1 MATND
6 PRIGAILSDRQ
17 AIGGSS
23 LGKFDQN
30 KYKVS
35 NLMYPSDLMS
45 DDNRYSGSYV
55 VFYLNVNQDSK
66 LLKDPNNVTVDDES
80 VAQRRRGKMLS
91 TESSGV
97 GTAATVGALGA
108 GAGGLGGSIGLGN
121 KGKKAAAIGG
131 IAGIVAVAAIGTQT
145 STFSRTQKRLEAAIA
160 LHVPNQL
167 NIRYGANWEAEDTD
181 MFSMVQEGGE
191 AMVNAFKSASSGV
204 ASANSLKDGAIA
216 FGNAA
221 AGFGGKIGTIAASL
235 AFNNKSGVN
244 VPQAVQGLTGLAP
257 NPRKEQFFKGIDFRT
272 FTFQYQFYPKSAEE
286 ARNVQNII
294 YLFKLHMLPEFKDS
308 GNFLY
313 IYPSEFDIA
322 YYHNHE
328 ENLNVHRH
336 TSCVLTEMN
345 VQYTPNGQFTTFEDG
360 TPTQINVDLT
370 FKELALVTKENV
382 QEGL

>member
-6 PRIGAILSDRQ
+6 PKIGTILSDRQ
-17 AIGGSS
+17 ALGGSS

-55 VFYLNVNQDSK
+55 IFYLNVNQDSK
-66 LLKDPNNVTVDDES
+66 LLKDPNNVTVPDDS
-80 VAQRRRGKMLS
+80 VAVRRRGKMLS
-91 TESSGV
+91 TESSQL
-97 GTAATVGALGA
+97 GTTLTVGALGA
-108 GAGGLGGSIGLGN
+108 GAGALGGSIAFGN
-121 KGKKAAAIGG
+121 KGKKGAAVGG
-131 IAGIVAVAAIGTQT
+131 IAAAAAVTAIGTQT

-167 NIRYGANWEAEDTD
+167 QIRYGANWESEETNL
-181 MFSMVQEGGE
+181 FSMVQEGGA
-191 AMVNAFKSASSGV
+191 AMANVFKPGV
-204 ASANSLKDGAIA
+204 ASNIGDT
-216 FGNAA
+216 
-221 AGFGGKIGTIAASL
+221 AGGIAASL
-235 AFNNKSGVN
+235 AFNNKTGIN

-257 NPRKEQFFKGIDFRT
+257 NPRKEQLFKGIDFRT

-286 ARNVQNII
+286 SRNVQNII
-294 YLFKLHMLPEFKDS
+294 YMFKLHMLPEFKDS

-336 TSCVLTEMN
+336 TSCVLTEMS
-345 VQYTPNGQFTTFEDG
+345 VQYTPNGQYTTFEDG
-360 TPTQINVDLT
+360 SPTQINVDLT
-370 FKELALVTKENV
+370 FKELALVTKETV

>member
-66 LLKDPNNVTVDDES
+66 LLKDPNNAIVDDKS
-80 VAQRRRGKMLS
+80 VPQRRRGPMLS
-91 TESSGV
+91 TENNQTTVGNTSAGV
-97 GTAATVGALGA
+97 GAIVGFGA
-108 GAGGLGGSIGLGN
+108 GAVGASSGLGGLAAGGLVG
-121 KGKKAAAIGG
+121 KAA
-131 IAGIVAVAAIGTQT
+131 VTAVGTQT

-160 LHVPNQL
+160 IHVPNQL
-167 NIRYGANWEAEDTD
+167 SVRYGANWESEDTD
-181 MFSMVQEGGE
+181 MFSMVREGGE
-191 AMVNAFKSASSGV
+191 ALVNAFKSGAATSG
-204 ASANSLKDGAIA
+204 
-216 FGNAA
+216 
-221 AGFGGKIGTIAASL
+221 AGFDEL
-235 AFNNKSGVN
+235 AKKSGGIVGALGLKAA
-244 VPQAVQGLTGLAP
+244 PQAVQGLTGLAP

-272 FTFQYQFYPKSAEE
+272 FSFQYQFYPRSAEE
-286 ARNVQNII
+286 SRNVQNII

-313 IYPSEFDIA
+313 IYPSEFDIT

-336 TSCVLTEMN
+336 TSCVLTEMS
-345 VQYTPNGQFTTFEDG
+345 VQYTPNGQYTTFEDG
-360 TPTQINVDLT
+360 SPTQINVDLT
-370 FKELALVTKENV
+370 FKELALVTKETV

>member
-45 DDNRYSGSYV
+45 DDNRYSGSYA

-66 LLKDPNNVTVDDES
+66 LLKDPNNVTVDDKS
-80 VAQRRRGKMLS
+80 VAQRRRGKLLS
-91 TESSGV
+91 TESTQEGTTAVAIGFGAFAGAVGGKLGAEAGQAGGAVGGV
-97 GTAATVGALGA
+97 VGA
-108 GAGGLGGSIGLGN
+108 
-121 KGKKAAAIGG
+121 
-131 IAGIVAVAAIGTQT
+131 VAVTAVGTQT

-160 LHVPNQL
+160 LHMPNQL
-167 NIRYGANWEAEDTD
+167 TIRYAANWEAEDTD
-181 MFSMVQEGGE
+181 IFSMVSEGGE
-191 AMVNAFKSASSGV
+191 SIVNAF
-204 ASANSLKDGAIA
+204 NSMGDGQGFSDLGEKLGGIAGAI
-216 FGNAA
+216 GL
-221 AGFGGKIGTIAASL
+221 K
-235 AFNNKSGVN
+235 GV
-244 VPQAVQGLTGLAP
+244 PKAVQGLTGLAP
-257 NPRKEQFFKGIDFRT
+257 NPRKEQFFNGVDFRT

-328 ENLNVHRH
+328 ENLNIHRH
-336 TSCVLTEMN
+336 TSCVLTGMD

-370 FKELALVTKENV
+370 FKELALVTKETV

>member
-1 MATND
+1 MATNS
-6 PRIGAILSDRQ
+6 PKIGAILQDRQ
-17 AIGGSS
+17 NLASSS
-23 LGKFDQN
+23 LGKFDQT
-30 KYKVS
+30 KYKVT

-66 LLKDPNNVTVDDES
+66 LLKDPNNITVDDAS
-80 VAQRRRGKMLS
+80 VAQRRRGKLLS
-91 TESSGV
+91 TESSEL
-97 GTAATVGALGA
+97 GTAAAVGTLGA
-108 GAGGLGGSIGLGN
+108 GTGALGGSIGLGN
-121 KGKKAAAIGG
+121 KGKKGAAIGG
-131 IAGIVAVAAIGTQT
+131 IAGSVAVGVIETQT
-145 STFSRTQKRLEAAIA
+145 TTFSRTQKRLEAAIA
-160 LHVPNQL
+160 MHVPNQL
-167 NIRYGANWEAEDTD
+167 QIRYGANWEAEDTD
-181 MFSMVQEGGE
+181 MFAMVQEGGE
-191 AMVNAFKSASSGV
+191 ALFNVFKEGGLSNLGNTA
-204 ASANSLKDGAIA
+204 GAIA
-216 FGNAA
+216 S
-221 AGFGGKIGTIAASL
+221 SL
-235 AFNNKSGVN
+235 AFNNKSGIN

-272 FTFQYQFYPKSAEE
+272 FSFQYQFYPKSAEE

-294 YLFKLHMLPEFKDS
+294 YLLKLHMLPEFKDS

-345 VQYTPNGQFTTFEDG
+345 VQYTPNGQYSTFEDG

-370 FKELALVTKENV
+370 FKELGLVTKESI

>member
-66 LLKDPNNVTVDDES
+66 LLKDPNNTIVDDKS
-80 VAQRRRGKMLS
+80 VAQRRRGKLLS
-91 TESSGV
+91 TESTQV
-97 GTAATVGALGA
+97 GTTAAVTGIGVVGGA
-108 GAGGLGGSIGLGN
+108 IGGKFGADSGPAG
-121 KGKKAAAIGG
+121 AAIGG
-131 IAGIVAVAAIGTQT
+131 LTGAAAVTAVGTQT

-160 LHVPNQL
+160 IHVPNQL
-167 NIRYGANWEAEDTD
+167 SVRYGANWESEDTE
-181 MFSMVQEGGE
+181 MFSMVTEGGE
-191 AMVNAFKSASSGV
+191 ALIKAFKSLGPGGATPAQGFEEF
-204 ASANSLKDGAIA
+204 AKSAGGIAGSLGLK
-216 FGNAA
+216 AA
-221 AGFGGKIGTIAASL
+221 
-235 AFNNKSGVN
+235 
-244 VPQAVQGLTGLAP
+244 PQAVQGLTGLAP
-257 NPRKEQFFKGIDFRT
+257 NPRKEQFFKGVDFRT

-286 ARNVQNII
+286 SRNVQNII
-294 YLFKLHMLPEFKDS
+294 YMFKLHMLPEFKDS

-336 TSCVLTEMN
+336 TSCVLTEMS
-345 VQYTPNGQFTTFEDG
+345 VQYTPNGQYTTFEDG
-360 TPTQINVDLT
+360 SPTQINVDLT
-370 FKELALVTKENV
+370 FKELALVTKETV

>member
-1 MATND
+1 MATKG
-6 PRIGAILSDRQ
+6 PGIGEILSDRK
-17 AIGGSS
+17 ALAGTSTGM
-23 LGKFDQN
+23 FDQN

-66 LLKDPNNVTVDDES
+66 LLKDPNNLTVPDDS
-80 VAQRRRGKMLS
+80 IAKRRRGKMLS
-91 TESSGV
+91 TESTAAGTALAV
-97 GTAATVGALGA
+97 GTMGAVA
-108 GAGGLGGSIGLGN
+108 GYLGGEIAFDN
-121 KGKKAAAIGG
+121 KGKKGAAIGG
-131 IAGIVAVAAIGTQT
+131 VVGAAGVAAIATQT
-145 STFSRTQKRLEAAIA
+145 STFSRTQKRLQSAIA

-167 NIRYGANWEAEDTD
+167 SIRYGANWESEETNL
-181 MFSMVQEGGE
+181 FSMVQEGGA
-191 AMVNAFKSASSGV
+191 AMANVFKP
-204 ASANSLKDGAIA
+204 
-216 FGNAA
+216 
-221 AGFGGKIGTIAASL
+221 GGLSNISDTTGGIVGSL
-235 AFNNKSGVN
+235 AFNNPSGVN
-244 VPQAVQGLTGLAP
+244 LPNSVQGLTGLAP
-257 NPRKEQFFKGIDFRT
+257 NPRKEQFFKGVDFRT

-286 ARNVQNII
+286 SRNVQNII

-328 ENLNVHRH
+328 ENLNIHRH

-345 VQYTPNGQFTTFEDG
+345 VQYTPNGQYTTFEDG
-360 TPTQINVDLT
+360 SPTQINVDLT
-370 FKELALVTKENV
+370 FKELALVTKETV

>member
-6 PRIGAILSDRQ
+6 PKIGAILSDRQ

-55 VFYLNVNQDSK
+55 VFYLNVNVDSK
-66 LLKDPNNVTVDDES
+66 LLKDPNNVTVPDES
-80 VAQRRRGKMLS
+80 VPQRRRGKMLS
-91 TESSGV
+91 TESTQA
-97 GTAATVGALGA
+97 GTTATVGTIGLVTGA
-108 GAGGLGGSIGLGN
+108 VGGAVGFDKGVAGAAAGGLVG
-121 KGKKAAAIGG
+121 AAA
-131 IAGIVAVAAIGTQT
+131 VTAVGTQT
-145 STFSRTQKRLEAAIA
+145 STFSRQQKRLEAAIA

-167 NIRYGANWEAEDTD
+167 SIRYGANWDSEDTE
-181 MFSMVQEGGE
+181 MFSMVQEGGK
-191 AMVNAFKSASSGV
+191 AVIDA
-204 ASANSLKDGAIA
+204 LKGAKGSNFTGTAGGILGNIA
-216 FGNAA
+216 LKA
-221 AGFGGKIGTIAASL
+221 
-235 AFNNKSGVN
+235 
-244 VPQAVQGLTGLAP
+244 VPQAVQGLTGVAP

-272 FTFQYQFYPKSAEE
+272 FSFQYQFYPKSAEE

-294 YLFKLHMLPEFKDS
+294 YLFKLHMLPEFKDP

-345 VQYTPNGQFTTFEDG
+345 VQYTPNGQFSTFEDG

-370 FKELALVTKENV
+370 FKELALVTKETV